1 MEEREA
7 SRMAWALAL
16 SMTISSSPSRLSS
29 LSSRRFPMNLA
40 TRQYMEF
47 SGTILISSGKWYPYH
62 SLWGQGQRQCCHQP
76 PTTALCVPPSPV
88 PHCGPMAPK
97 ATPPCSKCPPRS
109 TPRPC
114 GLASGPR
121 GAAVPPRS
129 VQTAGALT
137 AVCGKHGEGGHPNPL
152 NPPKFAP
159 TDRTRMEKVL
169 MSLSSWSSRL
179 MDWMIMLSTR
189 CTLNFTLARE

>member
-1 MEEREA
+1 
-7 SRMAWALAL
+7 MAWALAL

-62 SLWGQGQRQCCHQP
+62 SLQGQDTLTEAAQAP
-76 PTTALCVPPSPV
+76 PRLRVSPGHPTVLPDVPPGPHRGPV
-88 PHCGPMAPK
+88 ARPAALGELLSLPGLYRRPEQRQLPVVSMGRERGP
-97 ATPPCSKCPPRS
+97 
-109 TPRPC
+109 
-114 GLASGPR
+114 
-121 GAAVPPRS
+121 
-129 VQTAGALT
+129 
-137 AVCGKHGEGGHPNPL
+137 PNPL
-152 NPPKFAP
+152 NPPKPVP

>member
-62 SLWGQGQRQCCHQP
+62 S
-76 PTTALCVPPSPV
+76 
-88 PHCGPMAPK
+88 
-97 ATPPCSKCPPRS
+97 
-109 TPRPC
+109 
-114 GLASGPR
+114 
-121 GAAVPPRS
+121 
-129 VQTAGALT
+129 
-137 AVCGKHGEGGHPNPL
+137 
-152 NPPKFAP
+152 
-159 TDRTRMEKVL
+159 RTRMEKVL
-169 MSLSSWSSRL
+169 MSLSS
-179 MDWMIMLSTR
+179 
-189 CTLNFTLARE
+189 